1 MESSEYIEANKI
13 SMFITLK
20 VALLDLHVVKI
31 EEQQALAYVR
41 TRPEKIRESLKP
53 FYQKTVELCEIL

>member
-1 MESSEYIEANKI
+1 
-13 SMFITLK
+13 MFITLK